1 MSSTNPNETCSAATL
16 KKIESEVRHV
26 FAIAVRDHGMDPSTA
41 DSILELRGYATLI
54 RKKTKKTKKTKKDEL
69 PDEKPKVITEDLG
82 KIFEMAIC
90 LLYQITFD
98 GKYKYSIEEAEIIK
112 EKIKKLKD
120 VFPFQIE
127 HIAKNGSQYDFG
139 SIDKTTHLSAKTTKK
154 DGKVSPQV
162 IGQPSRKKF
171 CAFFGLEPT
180 CNLDEIKHYIELNVE
195 HLLDHYIQ
203 HTFDCP
209 IIYYNKHKDTRK
221 FITMKKKINW
231 TSHTITFSHITKKKK
246 WNESSTITANNVTI
260 GEFQV
265 HNHRD
270 CIKFRWSFEKIL
282 DLFSDNFDII
292 DLT

>member
-1 MSSTNPNETCSAATL
+1 MSSTNLNEKCSVATL
-16 KKIESEVRHV
+16 KKLEAETRRVL
-26 FAIAVRDHGMDPSTA
+26 AIAVREHGMDPETA
-41 DSILELRGYATLI
+41 EKIIALRGYATLI
-54 RKKTKKTKKTKKDEL
+54 QKKTKKDDL
-69 PDEKPKVITEDLG
+69 IHDKPKVITEDLG

-231 TSHTITFSHITKKKK
+231 TSHTITFSHITKKK
-246 WNESSTITANNVTI
+246 EM
-260 GEFQV
+260 E
-265 HNHRD
+265 
-270 CIKFRWSFEKIL
+270 
-282 DLFSDNFDII
+282 
-292 DLT
+292 

>member
-1 MSSTNPNETCSAATL
+1 MSSTNPNEKCSAATI

-26 FAIAVRDHGMDPSTA
+26 LAIAVRDHGMDPATA
-41 DSILELRGYATLI
+41 DSILHSRGYATLI
-54 RKKTKKTKKTKKDEL
+54 QK
-69 PDEKPKVITEDLG
+69 KPKVITEDLG

-90 LLYQITFD
+90 LLYQIPFD

-112 EKIKKLKD
+112 EKIIKLKD
-120 VFPFQIE
+120 VLPIQIE
-127 HIAKNGSQYDFG
+127 HTAKNGSQYDFG

-209 IIYYNKHKDTRK
+209 IIYYNKHKDIK
-221 FITMKKKINW
+221 HFITLKENIKW
-231 TSHTITFSHITKKKK
+231 DHHTIHFSHVTKQKK
-246 WNESSTITANNVTI
+246 WNESSSISVNGVTI
-260 GEFQV
+260 GEFQI
-265 HNHRD
+265 HNKSGSH
-270 CIKFRWSFEKIL
+270 IPSY
-282 DLFSDNFDII
+282 
-292 DLT
+292 